1 MKNTAAV
8 IAILVG
14 LGAFSAT
21 SVAQNGSKHAE
32 LFPQRPV
39 RWIAPFPPGGAAD
52 IVSRLIGQKL
62 TEAWGQQ
69 IVVDNR
75 PGAGG
80 NLGTEIAARAAPDG
94 YTVVLVPATFT
105 TYPSLTKKPAYDPL
119 KDFVPITLVS
129 SSPLI
134 LVVNPSLPVKGVQE
148 LIALAKAKPRE
159 LNYASSGIGASAH
172 MAGELFKS
180 MTRTEIVH
188 VPYKG
193 QPQAILDLISGRIQM
208 MFPNIPVS
216 LPHIRAGKLR
226 ALAVT
231 TAKRSVLFPGLPT
244 VSESGLTGFEV
255 TQWSGL
261 LAPAGTPGAIV
272 GKYQRDIAMALN
284 LPDVRQNLANQG
296 FEAVGSTPGKFSGYI
311 KAEIIKW
318 TKVIREAG
326 IRPD

>member
-1 MKNTAAV
+1 MKGTAAA
-8 IAILVG
+8 IAIFVG

-21 SVAQNGSKHAE
+21 SAAQNNSRLSE
-32 LFPQRPV
+32 SFPQRPV

-80 NLGTEIAARAAPDG
+80 NVGTEIAARAAPDG

-119 KDFVPITLVS
+119 KDFTPITLVS
-129 SSPLI
+129 SSPTI
-134 LVVNPSLPVKGVQE
+134 LVVNPSLPVKNVQD
-148 LIALAKAKPRE
+148 LIALARAKPGE

-172 MAGELFKS
+172 MAAELFKS
-180 MTRTEIVH
+180 MTKTNIVH

-193 QPQAILDLISGRIQM
+193 QPPALLDLMSGRVQI
-208 MFPNIPVS
+208 MFPNIPVA
-216 LPHIRAGKLR
+216 LPHIKSGRLR
-226 ALAVT
+226 ALAVS
-231 TAKRSVLFPGLPT
+231 TAKRSALFPELPT
-244 VSESGLTGFEV
+244 IAESGLPGFEV
-255 TQWSGL
+255 LQWSGL
-261 LAPAGTPGAIV
+261 MAPAGTAKGIV
-272 GKYQRDIAMALN
+272 AKYQRDIAKTLK
-284 LPDVRQNLANQG
+284 LPDVRQSLKSQG
-296 FEAVGSTPGKFSGYI
+296 FEAVGNTPAEFSDYI
-311 KAEIIKW
+311 RAEIRKW
-318 TKVIREAG
+318 AKVIREAG

>member
-1 MKNTAAV
+1 MKGTAAA

-21 SVAQNGSKHAE
+21 SAAQNNSRLSE
-32 LFPQRPV
+32 SFPQRPV

-80 NLGTEIAARAAPDG
+80 NVGTEIAARAAPDG

-119 KDFVPITLVS
+119 KDFTPITLVS
-129 SSPLI
+129 SSPTI
-134 LVVNPSLPVKGVQE
+134 LVVNPSLPVKNVQD
-148 LIALAKAKPRE
+148 LIALARAKPGE

-172 MAGELFKS
+172 MAAELFKS
-180 MTRTEIVH
+180 MTKTNIVH

-193 QPQAILDLISGRIQM
+193 QPPALLDLMSGRVQI
-208 MFPNIPVS
+208 MFPNIPVA
-216 LPHIRAGKLR
+216 LPHIKSGRLR
-226 ALAVT
+226 ALAVS
-231 TAKRSVLFPGLPT
+231 TAKRSALFPELPT
-244 VSESGLTGFEV
+244 IAESGLPGFEV
-255 TQWSGL
+255 LQWSGL
-261 LAPAGTPGAIV
+261 MAPAGTAKGIV
-272 GKYQRDIAMALN
+272 AKYQRDIAKTLK
-284 LPDVRQNLANQG
+284 LPDVRQSLKSQG
-296 FEAVGSTPGKFSGYI
+296 FEAVGNTPAEFSDYI
-311 KAEIIKW
+311 RAEIRKW
-318 TKVIREAG
+318 AKVIREAG